1 MKKKKVGV
9 AMSGGVD
16 SGVAAALLVKQG
28 YQCTGFHMLLWKEP
42 GRGFENKCCST
53 ESLEAAR
60 KTAHQF
66 GMPFRTVDLSK
77 IFKKKVVDYFLKAYG
92 AGLTPNPCVMCNQFI
107 KFGQL
112 LDYVKKLGFD
122 YLATGHYARIE
133 KNDSVY
139 HLLQGID
146 KQKDQSY
153 FLYNLTQKQL
163 KHVLFPISKYA
174 KKQVRQMAK
183 KWQLPVAERPESQ
196 EICFF
201 PESDYR
207 PFLTRQIPEEIV
219 PGEAVD
225 TQRRV
230 IGKHQGIPL
239 YTIGQRHGF
248 TITDK
253 KVLGPLYVIDKDTK
267 KNQLIVGFGREAEKK
282 EFLVRGVNW
291 ISGKPPKDKTSCQV
305 RIRHQG
311 KLLPGQLR
319 LVGEKVTVVLNES
332 ERGVASGQAAVFY
345 QREEILGGG
354 IIDWHLV

>member
-1 MKKKKVGV
+1 MKKKKVAI

-16 SGVAAALLVKQG
+16 SGVVAGLLAKEG
-28 YQCTGFHMLLWKEP
+28 YDCTGFHMHLWKEP
-42 GRGFENKCCST
+42 GSGFENKCCST

-60 KTAHQF
+60 KTAHKL

-77 IFKKKVVDYFLKAYG
+77 VFKKKVVDYFLKAYG

-112 LDYVKKLGFD
+112 LDYVRKLSFD
-122 YLATGHYARIE
+122 YLATGHYARVTGR
-133 KNDSVY
+133 KVY
-139 HLLQGID
+139 HLLAGRD

-153 FLYNLTQKQL
+153 FLYNLTQSQL
-163 KHVLFPISKYA
+163 VHVLFPVGEYVKKEVWQIA
-174 KKQVRQMAK
+174 KRE
-183 KWQLPVAERPESQ
+183 QLPVAERPESQ

-207 PFLTRQIPEEIV
+207 PFLKRQISEKIT
-219 PGEAVD
+219 PGKVVD
-225 TQRRV
+225 IKSEV
-230 IGKHQGIPL
+230 IGKHRGIPL

-253 KVLGPLYVIDKDTK
+253 EVLGPLYVIDKDTK

-305 RIRHQG
+305 RVRHQG

-319 LVGEKVTVVLNES
+319 LVGEKMKVVLDEP
-332 ERGVASGQAAVFY
+332 ERGIAPGQAAVFY
-345 QREEILGGG
+345 QKGKILGGG
-354 IIDWHLV
+354 IIDWHLA